1 MLNSHQRC
9 SDSSIFCIN
18 AKTCTFR
25 YLDEFFQANSFQR
38 IITGFLRRS
47 FFNTAPDF
55 IWESVVDAG
64 VSQDSAERVRMFLTM
79 AIYRK
84 LGIHVQ
90 GQEMSARLSL

>member
-1 MLNSHQRC
+1 MRPARTILIMQLSNSR
-9 SDSSIFCIN
+9 
-18 AKTCTFR
+18 
-25 YLDEFFQANSFQR
+25 
-38 IITGFLRRS
+38 
-47 FFNTAPDF
+47 
-55 IWESVVDAG
+55 VVDAG

>member
-1 MLNSHQRC
+1 M
-9 SDSSIFCIN
+9 
-18 AKTCTFR
+18 
-25 YLDEFFQANSFQR
+25 
-38 IITGFLRRS
+38 
-47 FFNTAPDF
+47 
-55 IWESVVDAG
+55 DAR